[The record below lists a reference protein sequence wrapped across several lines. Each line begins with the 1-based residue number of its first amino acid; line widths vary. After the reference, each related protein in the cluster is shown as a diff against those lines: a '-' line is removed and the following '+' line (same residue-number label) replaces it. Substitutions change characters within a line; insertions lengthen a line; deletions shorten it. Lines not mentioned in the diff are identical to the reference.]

1 MALRNIDN
9 AIKTALANRDPL
21 LVYHLVKFE
30 KPSQLAL
37 EAEKAIDYVYL
48 TDAPYAVTYE
58 GQEYHPGGLLK
69 VGKVPEST
77 EAKATNLSLTLS
89 TTKLGKQSGVIT
101 VSTSGIAASA
111 DGELTVNLDLF
122 KSGFYPGD
130 VVRFDPT
137 NSGTAFTVRINRL
150 HSDGTKI
157 AVTNLGTNAISSIS
171 NVTYRAN
178 FDSSEVDALTSGG
191 AVTVGGNTTFSST
204 SFDNYINRSVSI
216 FRVFSNPATGAQI
229 GTPVLLFKGI
239 IAKGTLNEKV
249 QGPATMTWSLTSHW
263 GDFVRINGRITS
275 DEFHRGLDSSGNSSE
290 DAAIRPEYVDDLG
303 FAHADSSLNVLAS
316 YTDIA
321 TRGKNVRRGGLAGL
335 LGGKKYKEE
344 KYEVTRELDLSI
356 NLDAKYIPLVYGVQR
371 VDPIPVFADV
381 IITQDANSEDNVASG
396 QTDLFQAQVLCEGPI
411 GGVYDIYMEDK
422 GLVCKDDQDGT
433 ARTGSS
439 SDIPCLGRMDRGTV
453 LSGQQLYSG
462 LLQNN
467 EYGTTEQVDDADFW
481 RGSNINWIQG
491 TVRGPNASFQN
502 SRTGTDGILHGES
515 FRFPAAKNIQ
525 LTVHTGK
532 EDQEV
537 DQTLFGIANA
547 KDFLVQQNYFTDDKT
562 KYWTA
567 NHRLLDSAYVVTR
580 DTITAEDGRSPSLS
594 FVVRGKFINC
604 HSYDGSY
611 KIAQGVHTSLE
622 LGDTATITLADGSSG
637 GTAQVIDKWYFVNA
651 SKVTEHRMRFGFFNT
666 PATETAIL
674 NNTVGKFTA
683 AKAGSASITF
693 ISPEYSNN
701 TSAPVAPTTP
711 LTFAGFVFAGS
722 NFTNKSIALQRIVST
737 VTTQVP
743 IYGGSI
749 GEPEI
754 VGFTDVV
761 RKHFKYTLNFSA
773 LPAFTQNALKVAKEA
788 SHLVEITLTANSNT
802 KTINISASE
811 LDSSTMIYTFTGL
824 SGELESLFGN
834 PGGTAGTTNATATDV
849 SFVNRRMLL
858 QNASDSLNPT
868 DANGL
873 TIEVTQEDIVSDTFS
888 VKTPTTSALQ
898 TFCNSNNILPLNK
911 NLPTRFTVTSAKYAY
926 GVQGS
931 HLDVEQFGDFRVS
944 INPAM
949 QLLDYLTSDR
959 YGKGLKIG
967 TDLDLDSFKEV
978 ARSCDTRSNVTLMFP
993 STVSVSAEDQ
1003 YRYPATGTLLWQ
1015 GTVESSSTVQY
1026 VIGSTQYSYTQVV
1039 FKDCIGKLGRKWNSW
1054 YPFETNELVWTNGG
1068 YWNIK
1073 GASNLAK
1080 PTSASTSTVNLRKVG
1095 SSTDIALETSL
1106 ETNIGNP
1113 FVKQVTGT
1121 GAAAKIISG
1130 YSLYDSDDVKYWKY
1144 VGWDNLDQR
1153 FVTRHQTNATIDT
1166 SQSLFDNVNSMLR
1179 QFNAILRYSNGKYF
1193 LDQRVKAKPI
1203 TQFGF
1208 DETITDDDIIGDIK
1222 IADKGIQKTFNSV
1235 NAQIIDPSNSFEP
1248 RSIAFYNS
1256 EYKKQDKNI
1265 PRQGSFE
1272 APGISN
1278 YFNARMNIK
1287 QTLDESRAGLDIS
1300 FTMSPRGYLLLAGN
1314 LIAITNERFNWVK
1327 KLFRIENLNTR
1338 DDLLVDVVAKEHND
1352 NAYLVEAPPSDLV
1365 IQYNTGADAK
1375 PPVKPLPPS
1384 NLSATNNG
1392 GGGIELNWTN
1402 ASNYKD
1408 ASHTIEIYRSANTN
1422 WANRKLVGTTKGDSF
1437 TDQILNTGA
1446 QQRYY
1451 WIRYSIQSP
1460 RPGTQSIET
1469 INSAYHP
1476 LTTGTGVSGNAIS
1489 ITTDELDTGV
1499 TVNDGGI
1506 TFPNSPSGDPV
1517 IKAGITSIDAG
1528 SAGFF
1533 FGREGGSY
1541 KFQVGDPSASNF
1553 KFDGTNLSL
1562 TGSQFSVAAPGATTP
1577 SISGT
1582 SLSGK
1587 GSLLKADGDVFF
1599 GDASGFNIFFDASA
1613 GTLTLTGQ
1621 MVTENNI
1628 TTNAITADKIAA
1640 NAINANKIAA
1650 NSIDAD
1656 KIAANTITADMI
1668 TSNSVVSSLIT
1679 ASTVNSAHIKAN
1691 SIVSTIID
1699 ATSITANDISTA
1711 TLSALSADLGDVTAG
1726 TMKGGSIPDAN
1737 AAPGGSET
1745 GAFMDLTNG
1754 KMVFGNANKHILFD
1768 GTNLVLSGVTIDA
1781 NSIVN
1786 ANAPLGVKE
1795 DGTSEATNITNFNF
1809 TSGLNLAVSGT
1820 EATVSLDT
1828 PTDNNFTNAEK
1839 TKLTGIATNA
1849 NNFSLPTAASNTLG
1863 GVKIGSRL
1871 TIDSGGVLSAN
1882 LQSDNNFT
1890 TALLNKLNAVEAGA
1904 TADQTAAE
1912 IRTLVNAATD
1922 SNVFTDADHTKLNNI
1937 ETGATGDQT
1946 AAEIRTLVEA
1956 ATDSNVF
1963 TDADHTKLNSV
1974 ASNANNFVLPNNN
1987 VTNASVSGSTLTL
2000 TRQGNT
2006 SVTFTNTDTT
2016 FSAGSGLSLSG
2027 TTFSVDSTVVRTT
2040 GTQSIAGTKT
2050 FTGDVTFSGT
2060 TTYINTQTLNI
2071 GDNIIT
2077 LNADYTGSSPSQNAG
2092 IEIGRGSAT
2101 NKTLLWDEGN
2111 DKWTVGSETFVAGTF
2126 EGSIAASNITG
2137 SIVADGFGSLTT
2149 DDLPQGTTNK
2159 YFSNSLARSAI
2170 SGSTGISY
2178 NSTTGAITNSAPAN
2192 NATITLNA
2200 GTDLITGGDFTT
2212 NQSSNETITI
2222 NHANIS
2228 RTNNTSSASPGYG
2241 GTFTVIDSITSSAR
2255 GHITAVNTKTVTI
2268 PASDNTDTNTVTQI
2282 REDSGSYRT
2291 GNITLQSGTNVTITE
2306 PSTGVFNFASTDTN
2320 TTNFNIQASGGTS
2333 TNISAGETINYTG
2346 GGATTVSRSGN
2357 TITISSTDTNTDTNT
2372 VTQIR
2377 EDTGSYR
2384 TGNITLSSGT
2394 NVSIVETSTGVF
2406 QFNSTDTN
2414 TNYFLNGISRSGN
2427 TLTFSVSGAT
2437 NQSYTFGSNAFTS
2450 TTIPSA
2456 ANNATITLNA
2466 GNGLTTGGAFT
2477 TDQDDNETINFHV
2490 GAGTG
2495 ITVNAND
2502 VALSTAGP
2510 GAGSY
2515 GSTADDTKID
2525 QITLDAYG
2533 RVTAV
2538 STGPIDTNAGTVTS
2552 VSTGVGLDGTITSSG
2567 TISLDLSELTSMNAQ
2582 TMTTSDEFIVL
2593 DSGAERKI
2601 SASDVISD
2609 LNIVTGN
2616 VTGTLFADIIV
2627 ANNITTQMLTADV
2640 ITANEIAA
2648 NAVRAEQIQVAVE
2661 SGAGIH
2667 MKLVSNKGVI
2677 EINDGSQ
2684 VRVKIGYL
2692 GT

>member
-1 MALRNIDN
+1 MN
-9 AIKTALANRDPL
+9 
-21 LVYHLVKFE
+21 
-30 KPSQLAL
+30 
-37 EAEKAIDYVYL
+37 
-48 TDAPYAVTYE
+48 
-58 GQEYHPGGLLK
+58 
-69 VGKVPEST
+69 
-77 EAKATNLSLTLS
+77 
-89 TTKLGKQSGVIT
+89 
-101 VSTSGIAASA
+101 
-111 DGELTVNLDLF
+111 
-122 KSGFYPGD
+122 
-130 VVRFDPT
+130 
-137 NSGTAFTVRINRL
+137 
-150 HSDGTKI
+150 
-157 AVTNLGTNAISSIS
+157 
-171 NVTYRAN
+171 
-178 FDSSEVDALTSGG
+178 
-191 AVTVGGNTTFSST
+191 
-204 SFDNYINRSVSI
+204 
-216 FRVFSNPATGAQI
+216 
-229 GTPVLLFKGI
+229 
-239 IAKGTLNEKV
+239 
-249 QGPATMTWSLTSHW
+249 WSLTSHW
-263 GDFVRINGRITS
+263 GDFVRVNGRITS
-275 DEFHRGLDSSGNSSE
+275 DEFHRALDAAGNSSE
-290 DAAIRPEYVDDLG
+290 EAAIRPEYVDDLG
-303 FAHADSSLNVLAS
+303 FIHADNSLNVLAS

-321 TRGKNVRRGGLAGL
+321 TKYKMVKRGGLAGL
-335 LGGKKYKEE
+335 FGGKKVKEE
-344 KYEVTRELDLSI
+344 KYEITRELDLSL
-356 NLDAKYIPLVYGVQR
+356 NLDAKYIPLVYGVQK

-381 IITQDANSEDNVASG
+381 IITQDSNSDDNVASG

-411 GGVYDIYMEDK
+411 GGIYDIYMQDK
-422 GLVCKDDQDGT
+422 GLVCKDDQDKT
-433 ARTGSS
+433 ARTGSDN
-439 SDIPCLGRMDRGTV
+439 DIPCIGLMNKGQV
-453 LSGQQLYSG
+453 LSGQQLYDG
-462 LLQNN
+462 LLQNDQ
-467 EYGTTEQVDDADFW
+467 YGTTEQVDDADYW
-481 RGSNINWIQG
+481 RGTNRRWIQG
-491 TVRGPNASFQN
+491 QVLGPNNSFQN
-502 SRTGTDGILHGES
+502 SRTGNDGILHGES
-515 FRFPAAKNIQ
+515 FRFPQAKNIQ

-547 KDFLVQQNYFTDDKT
+547 KDFLVQQKYFRDDKT

-580 DTITAEDGRSPSLS
+580 DTITAEDGRSPDLS
-594 FVVRGKFINC
+594 FVVRGKFVNC
-604 HSYDGSY
+604 HNYDGSY
-611 KIAQGVHTSLE
+611 RISQGVHTSLE
-622 LGDTATITLADGSSG
+622 LGDTATITLADGSNG

-651 SKVTEHRMRFGFFNT
+651 SGVTEYRIRFGFFNT

-683 AKAGSASITF
+683 AKTGAASITF

-701 TSAPVAPTTP
+701 ANAPVAPTTP
-711 LTFAGFVFAGS
+711 LAFAGFVFAGS
-722 NFTNKSIALQRIVST
+722 NFTNKSIALQRILT
-737 VTTQVP
+737 NVTTQVP

-761 RKHFKYTLNFSA
+761 RRLYKYTLNFSA
-773 LPAFTQNALKVAKEA
+773 LPAYTQNALKIAKEV
-788 SHLVEITLTANSNT
+788 SHLVEITLTGNSNT
-802 KTINISASE
+802 QTININASQI
-811 LDSSTMIYTFTGL
+811 DDSTMIHTITGI
-824 SGELESLFGN
+824 SGEMESLFGN
-834 PGGTAGTTNATATDV
+834 PGVSTGTTNATATNV
-849 SFVNRRMLL
+849 SFVNKRMLL
-858 QNASDSLNPT
+858 QNSSDSLNPV
-868 DANGL
+868 DADGL
-873 TIEVTQEDIVSDTFS
+873 NIEVTQEDIRSESFS
-888 VKTPTTSALQ
+888 VKIPTTASLR
-898 TFCNSNNILPLNK
+898 TFCNSNDILPLNK
-911 NLPTRFTVTSAKYAY
+911 DLPTRFTVTSAKYAY
-926 GVQGS
+926 GIKDS
-931 HLDVEQFGDFRVS
+931 HLDVEQFGDFRVT

-949 QLLDYLTSDR
+949 QLLDYMTSNR

-967 TDLDLDSFKEV
+967 DDIDLTSFKEV
-978 ARSCDTRSNVTLMFP
+978 ARNCDTRSNVTLMFA
-993 STVSVSAEDQ
+993 SGSVAVGEK
-1003 YRYPATGTLLWQ
+1003 YRYPATGALLWQ
-1015 GTVESSSTVQY
+1015 GTVESFSTVTY
-1026 VIGSTQYSYTQVV
+1026 DSTSYLQVV
-1039 FKDCIGKLGRKWNSW
+1039 FKDCIGKLGRKWNNW
-1054 YPFETNELVWTNGG
+1054 YSFETNQLVWTNGG
-1068 YWNIK
+1068 YWGVK
-1073 GASNLAK
+1073 GSGTIAE
-1080 PTSASTSTVNLRKVG
+1080 PTAASTATINLRKVTVPA
-1095 SSTDIALETSL
+1095 STTDIALETSL

-1113 FVKQVTGT
+1113 FVKQVSGT
-1121 GAAAKIISG
+1121 NIISG
-1130 YSLYDSDDVKYWKY
+1130 YSLYDSDDVKFWKY

-1153 FVTRHQTNATIDT
+1153 FVTRHQTNATINT
-1166 SQSLFDNVNSMLR
+1166 SNSLFDNVNSMLR
-1179 QFNAILRYSNGKYF
+1179 QFNAILRYSNGVYF
-1193 LDQRVKAKPI
+1193 LDQRVKAKAI
-1203 TQFGF
+1203 AQFGT
-1208 DETITDDDIIGDIK
+1208 DETITDDDVIGDIK
-1222 IADKGIQKTFNSV
+1222 ISDKGISKTFNSV

-1248 RSIAFYNS
+1248 RSISFYNS

-1265 PRQGSFE
+1265 PRQGSYE

-1287 QTLDESRAGLDIS
+1287 QVLDESRAGLDIS
-1300 FTMSPRGYLLLAGN
+1300 FTMSPRGYMLLAGN

-1327 KLFRIENLNTR
+1327 KLFRIESLNTR
-1338 DDLLVDVVAKEHND
+1338 DDLLVDITAKEHND
-1352 NAYLVEAPPSDLV
+1352 SAYLIESAPSDVVL
-1365 IQYNTGADAK
+1365 QYNSAGDAK

-1384 NLSATNNG
+1384 ALSATNNG

-1408 ASHTIEIYRSANTN
+1408 ASHTIEIYRSANAN
-1422 WANRKLVGTTKGDSF
+1422 WSNRKLVGTTKGDSF

-1460 RPGTQSIET
+1460 NPAAQSMET

-1476 LTTGTGVSGNAIS
+1476 LTTGAGVNGNAIS
-1489 ITTDELDTGV
+1489 ITIDELDTGV
-1499 TVNDGGI
+1499 TVNSGGI
-1506 TFPNSPSGDPV
+1506 TFPNNPSGTPS
-1517 IKAGITSIDAG
+1517 IKAGITGIDSGA
-1528 SAGFF
+1528 AGFF
-1533 FGREGGSY
+1533 FGREGSSY
-1541 KFQVGDPSASNF
+1541 KFQVGDPSGSNF

-1562 TGSQFSVAAPGATTP
+1562 TGSQFSVAAPGATAP

-1599 GDASGFNIFFDASA
+1599 GDASGFNIFFDQSA

-1640 NAINANKIAA
+1640 NAINADKIAA
-1650 NSIDAD
+1650 NSIEAD
-1656 KIAANTITADMI
+1656 QIAANTINADMI

-1679 ASTVNSAHIKAN
+1679 ASTINSAHIKSN

-1699 ATSITANDISTA
+1699 ATSITASDISTA

-1795 DGTSEATNITNFNF
+1795 DGTSEATDITNFNF

-1863 GVKIGSRL
+1863 GVKVGSRL
-1871 TIDSGGVLSAN
+1871 TIDSGGILSAN

-1890 TALLNKLNAVEAGA
+1890 DALLSKLNAVEAGA
-1904 TADQTAAE
+1904 TADQTASE
-1912 IRTLVNAATD
+1912 IRTLVNAASD

-1946 AAEIRTLVEA
+1946 AAEIRTLVES

-1963 TDADHTKLNSV
+1963 TNADHTKLNSI
-1974 ASNANNFVLPNNN
+1974 ASNANNFVLPNDN

-2006 SVTFTNTDTT
+2006 NVTFTNTDTT

-2159 YFSNSLARSAI
+2159 YFANGLARSAI

-2178 NSTTGAITNSAPAN
+2178 NSSTGVITNSSPAN

-2282 REDSGSYRT
+2282 REDSGTYRT

-2377 EDTGSYR
+2377 EDSGSYR

-2414 TNYFLNGISRSGN
+2414 TNYFLNGISKSGN

-2456 ANNATITLNA
+2456 ANNGEVTLSA
-2466 GNGLTTGGAFT
+2466 GSGLTGGAAFT
-2477 TDQDDNETINFHV
+2477 VDQSHDETITFNV

-2502 VALSTAGP
+2502 VALSPA
-2510 GAGSY
+2510 GAGAGTY
-2515 GSTADDTKID
+2515 GSTADATKID

-2538 STGPIDTNAGTVTS
+2538 STGPISVNAGDITNVTAGTGLSGGGSSGS
-2552 VSTGVGLDGTITSSG
+2552 VSLAV
-2567 TISLDLSELTSMNAQ
+2567 DLSELTDMTQ
-2582 TMTTSDEFIVL
+2582 TITTSDEFIVL
-2593 DSGAERKI
+2593 DNGADRRKAI
-2601 SASDVISD
+2601 SEVIND
-2609 LNIVTGN
+2609 LNIMTGN
-2616 VTGTLFADIIV
+2616 VTGTLLAEVIVANSIETDMLKANTITTAKLSADIIT
-2627 ANNITTQMLTADV
+2627 ATQLEISNNSAG
-2640 ITANEIAA
+2640 
-2648 NAVRAEQIQVAVE
+2648 
-2661 SGAGIH
+2661 SAGIFFD
-2667 MKLVSNKGVI
+2667 VNGGNARIDIRDS
-2677 EINDGSQ
+2677 ST
-2684 VRVKIGYL
+2684 VRVRIGYL
-2692 GT
+2692 A